1 MQQLLGFRIY
11 LACVGSVERREVP
24 QGPSWDPC
32 YLQVTAAGAAA
43 ATLADMERPI
53 EGRNVNSED
62 SWLLREAVHAPS
74 LEVFNPQRDKALG
87 NPL

>member
-32 YLQVTAAGAAA
+32 YLQVTAAA